1 MILFPPLISLI
12 ILLIIFCGALVGML
26 IARRLPEQHLSGE
39 TKAVITTSMAVVG
52 TMSALVIS
60 LLISSANTSFSAR
73 NAEVAQLST
82 DIIRMN
88 SLLVRYGPAADPA
101 RQALQEY
108 AAMTYRDLFAR
119 REGRKTTVE
128 NASTDKVLEQIQD
141 RILNLKSADS
151 RQQWLASQA
160 LQLAADVS
168 AARWLLVQE
177 EVSSFPLP
185 FLGAVILWLT
195 VLFASYGLFAPR
207 NVTALVAIFLC
218 AFAVAAAV
226 KLILDM
232 DTPFAGGIR
241 LSAPPI
247 RISSDPIRHA
257 IELLGK

>member
-12 ILLIIFCGALVGML
+12 ILLIIFGGALVGML
-26 IARRLPEQHLSGE
+26 IARRLPEQHLSSE

-101 RQALQEY
+101 RQALQQY
-108 AAMTYRDLFAR
+108 AAMTYHDLFAR

-141 RILNLKSADS
+141 RILNLKSGDS

-160 LQLAADVS
+160 LQGEFLSIAIPRRGHPLAN
-168 AARWLLVQE
+168 R
-177 EVSSFPLP
+177 
-185 FLGAVILWLT
+185 
-195 VLFASYGLFAPR
+195 
-207 NVTALVAIFLC
+207 
-218 AFAVAAAV
+218 
-226 KLILDM
+226 
-232 DTPFAGGIR
+232 
-241 LSAPPI
+241 PI
-247 RISSDPIRHA
+247 RELRSVRTQKCHSARRHISLRIRGRGGGQADP
-257 IELLGK
+257 